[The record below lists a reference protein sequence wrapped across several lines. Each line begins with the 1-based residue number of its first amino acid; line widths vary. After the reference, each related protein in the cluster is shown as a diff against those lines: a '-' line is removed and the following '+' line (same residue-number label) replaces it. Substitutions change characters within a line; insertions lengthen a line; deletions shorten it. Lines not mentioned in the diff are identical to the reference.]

1 MLERKEQGKA
11 HNEETG
17 SLDGILS
24 VRENEFLVRN
34 LSTKTAIG
42 LDGTDG
48 KFYQR
53 FKEEVIPSLY
63 TFSQKAKENGQF
75 QTHSVW
81 PVFQFSSVTQ
91 SCLTLCNPMD
101 RSMPGF
107 PVLHQ
112 LPELSKIHIHR
123 VSDTIQPSHPL
134 SSLSPPTFNPS
145 QHHGIF
151 KKSVLRIRWPKYW
164 SFSFSISPSNEYS

>member
-1 MLERKEQGKA
+1 MLERGEQGKA
-11 HNEETG
+11 HNEETS
-17 SLDGILS
+17 SLDGTLS
-24 VRENEFLVRN
+24 VRENEFLVKN

-42 LDGTDG
+42 SDGTDG

-63 TFSQKAKENGQF
+63 TFSQKAKEDGQF

-81 PVFQFSSVTQ
+81 PVFQFSSVAQ

-112 LPELSKIHIHR
+112 LPELSKTHIHR
-123 VSDTIQPSHPL
+123 VSDTIQPSHPP
-134 SSLSPPTFNPS
+134 SSPSPTAFDLS
-145 QHHGIF
+145 QHRVF
-151 KKSVLRIRWPKYW
+151 SNKSVLCIR
-164 SFSFSISPSNEYS
+164 